1 MNKIMLIEGVSE
13 LTVEAGGRIFS
24 WNRKDTII
32 LLSLL
37 AAY

>member
-1 MNKIMLIEGVSE
+1 MNKIKLIEGVSE

-24 WNRKDTII
+24 WNREDTII

>member
-1 MNKIMLIEGVSE
+1 MNVIKLIEGVSE

-24 WNRKDTII
+24 WNREDAII